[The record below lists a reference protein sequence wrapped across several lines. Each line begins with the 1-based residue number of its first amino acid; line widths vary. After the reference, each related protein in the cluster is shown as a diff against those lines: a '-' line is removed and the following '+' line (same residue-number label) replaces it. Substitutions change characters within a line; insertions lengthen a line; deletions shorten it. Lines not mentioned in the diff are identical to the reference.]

1 MIVIRSSGNASM
13 SFPPACI
20 VEAVDVSAKGQL
32 CSCFAPGWLIAR
44 LAGFYAAHPE
54 IGVQLRL
61 YAQDPELT
69 DQVADA
75 FVTALPVKP
84 GFAAVH
90 VVDERLVAV
99 RAREPRA
106 AIEQRQSHLITTGI
120 DEGKW
125 GKTGSI
131 AVPQPVCACRTS
143 RPATGYSARTTC
155 SLLKWRRQDFL
166 AAHGVDAG
174 SIVYFDRTAISSERS
189 DHLCY
194 KRTRGQDAEIK
205 AMAQWMKSQR
215 LPQPTI
221 RLVHKYSG

>member
-1 MIVIRSSGNASM
+1 VSGAIVMRSSDKASM
-13 SFPPACI
+13 SFPTASSPATGI

-32 CSCFAPGWLIAR
+32 CSCFAPSRLIPR
-44 LAGFYAAHPE
+44 LVGFYAAHPE

-106 AIEQRQSHLITTGI
+106 AIEQRRSHLITTDI
-120 DEGKW
+120 DEGKAGQDW
-125 GKTGSI
+125 VDFCTVTGLRLQNI
-131 AVPQPVCACRTS
+131 QA
-143 RPATGYSARTTC
+143 GYGYNARTTC
-155 SLLKWRRQDFL
+155 PRLKWRRQDFL

-174 SIVYFDRTAISSERS
+174 SIVYFDRTAISSKRGY
-189 DHLCY
+189 HLCC
-194 KRTRGQDAEIK
+194 KRTRGQHAEVK
-205 AMAQWMKSQR
+205 ALAQWITA
-215 LPQPTI
+215 LNP
-221 RLVHKYSG
+221 G